1 MPDGPAVPAA
11 ACATMAPP
19 VNAHARRFP
28 LVDSLRGIAALMVL
42 TLHAIGIFA
51 GGTRPDAALRPYV
64 ARLESG
70 VVVFLLVSG
79 FLLYRPFVRAHLHA
93 EPVPR
98 TGGYAWRRF
107 LRIVP
112 AYWVALAIAAIAV
125 PLTGVLTAKG
135 IPTYFGFAQIYAA
148 GTIGGGIAPAWTLG
162 LELTFY
168 AFLPLWAWGLRRV
181 TPPGAAGALR
191 TQVVGLVALIAFSE
205 LYKALV
211 FAVGG
216 AHNARVSP
224 ALVALPGYI
233 DEFAIGMLLAVA
245 SVVLDDRPAPRA
257 VAALARRPWLAWLGA
272 LAAFLL
278 VSRGIGLH
286 GDAVGDVY
294 TAPRYFARNALY
306 GLFAL
311 LLIVPAVLGDERRD
325 AIRRLLGSR
334 LLLWLGLISYGV
346 YLWHWPVL
354 LRLSNWNLASVR
366 GIHPYLLWGV
376 TAGGLSIALGAAS
389 YYLVERPA
397 LSLKGLVGRPPAMPG
412 EAIAEP
418 APAAPASG

>member
-1 MPDGPAVPAA
+1 
-11 ACATMAPP
+11 MAPL
-19 VNAHARRFP
+19 VNVHARRFP

-42 TLHAIGIFA
+42 TLHTIGIFA

-70 VVVFLLVSG
+70 VVVFLLISG
-79 FLLYRPFVRAHLHA
+79 FLLYRPFVRAHLRG
-93 EPVPR
+93 EPVPS
-98 TGGYAWRRF
+98 TGAYAWRRF

-112 AYWVALAIAAIAV
+112 AYWVALLVAAVAV

-135 IPTYFGFAQIYAA
+135 IPTYFGFAQLYAA
-148 GTIGGGIAPAWTLG
+148 DTIGGGIAPAWTLG
-162 LELTFY
+162 LELSFY
-168 AFLPLWAWGLRRV
+168 AFLPLWAWGLRRAV
-181 TPPGAAGALR
+181 APGSAGALR
-191 TQVVGLVALIAFSE
+191 AQVVGLVGLIAVSE
-205 LYKALV
+205 LYKGLV
-211 FAVGG
+211 FAAGG
-216 AHNARVSP
+216 ARNARVSP

-245 SVVLDDRPAPRA
+245 SVAFEGRAGPRLLRA
-257 VAALARRPWLAWLGA
+257 IAQRPWLAWLGA

-278 VSRGIGLH
+278 VSRGIGLQ
-286 GDAVGDVY
+286 GDAAGDVY

-306 GLFAL
+306 GVFAL
-311 LLIVPAVLGDERRD
+311 LLLLPAVFGDERRD

-354 LRLSNWNLASVR
+354 LRLSNWNLASVH

-376 TAGGLSIALGAAS
+376 SAGGLTIVLAAAS

-397 LSLKGLVGRPPAMPG
+397 LSLKRLVGRPPAMPG

>member
-1 MPDGPAVPAA
+1 VCHDGAA
-11 ACATMAPP
+11 

-42 TLHAIGIFA
+42 ALHAIGIF
-51 GGTRPDAALRPYV
+51 GGALHSGSLRAYV

-70 VVVFLLVSG
+70 VVVFLLISG

-93 EPVPR
+93 EPVPA
-98 TGGYAWRRF
+98 TGAYAWRRF

-112 AYWVALAIAAIAV
+112 AYWVALLVAIVAV
-125 PLTGVLTAKG
+125 PLSGLLTVSG
-135 IPTYFGFAQIYAA
+135 IATYFGFAQIYRAS
-148 GTIGGGIAPAWTLG
+148 TIGVAIAPAWTLG

-168 AFLPLWAWGLRRV
+168 MFLPVWAWTLRRLC
-181 TPPGAAGALR
+181 PPGGAGVLR
-191 TQVVGLVALIAFSE
+191 VQLAGVMGLILFSE
-205 LYKALV
+205 VYKGLV
-211 FAVGG
+211 FALL
-216 AHNARVSP
+216 HSHRVTTAPSP

-233 DEFAIGMLLAVA
+233 DEFAVGMLLAVA

-257 VAALARRPWLAWLGA
+257 VAAVARRPWLAWLGA

-311 LLIVPAVLGDERRD
+311 LLILPAVLGDERRD

-334 LLLWLGLISYGV
+334 LLLWLGLISYGI

-354 LRLSNWNLASVR
+354 LRLSNWNLASVH

-397 LSLKGLVGRPPAMPG
+397 LSLKRLVGRPPAMPS

>member
-1 MPDGPAVPAA
+1 M
-11 ACATMAPP
+11 
-19 VNAHARRFP
+19 NARARRFP

-70 VVVFLLVSG
+70 VVVFLLISG

-93 EPVPR
+93 ERAPA
-98 TGGYAWRRF
+98 TGAYAWRRF

-112 AYWVALAIAAIAV
+112 AYWVALLIAAIAV

-162 LELTFY
+162 LEITFY
-168 AFLPLWAWGLRRV
+168 AFLPLWAWALRRI
-181 TPPGAAGALR
+181 TAPGAPRALR
-191 TQVVGLVALIAFSE
+191 TQLVALVALIAASE
-205 LYKALV
+205 VYKALV
-211 FAVGG
+211 FAWGG

-245 SVVLDDRPAPRA
+245 SVVWEERGAPAW
-257 VAALARRPWLAWLGA
+257 VGGLARRPWLSWLGA
-272 LAAFLL
+272 LGAYLL

-311 LLIVPAVLGDERRD
+311 LLILPAVFGDERRD
-325 AIRRLLGSR
+325 AIRRLLASPV
-334 LLLWLGLISYGV
+334 LLWLGLISYGIYV
-346 YLWHWPVL
+346 WHWPVL
-354 LRLSNWNLASVR
+354 LRLSSWNLAGVT

-376 TAGGLSIALGAAS
+376 SAGTLSVALGAAS

-397 LSLKGLVGRPPAMPG
+397 LSLKRLVGGPVPMAA
-412 EAIAEP
+412 EAVAEP
-418 APAAPASG
+418 APATPGAL